1 MLKLSDP
8 QLLVPTF
15 MESPVSR
22 LTTCIIAVILLSGCS
37 FSDSSVSIS
46 GSLESSSESSTSSTS
61 SSASSGRKGVSK
73 EKLPYRDDVANLT
86 YSIAGSSMSAADFPN
101 ALARTASQ
109 FKISDWASDKTT
121 YYGIGKGLKRA
132 GIAKENIIR
141 QPFLAN
147 VLNAN
152 KDALRLIQEGYQ
164 Y

>member
-1 MLKLSDP
+1 
-8 QLLVPTF
+8 
-15 MESPVSR
+15 MESTVSR
-22 LTTCIIAVILLSGCS
+22 LSVCIIAVILLSGCS

-46 GSLESSSESSTSSTS
+46 GSVESSSESSTS

-86 YSIAGSSMSAADFPN
+86 YSITGSTMSAADFPN

-132 GIAKENIIR
+132 GIAKENVVR